1 MPLRILEASY
11 EERLSKESE
20 SRASIL
26 RKGRVDIPSWVGGVA
41 KLCYVADAAMDGF
54 ESPVCFVDK
63 HIRIDDSVRGLK
75 RTCDQRRQPHPGNRF
90 NILQLA
96 PSSSTDIYLR
106 IYTSIIISHQH
117 PPPPPLYDHPTAAPL
132 ASSHR

>member
-41 KLCYVADAAMDGF
+41 KLCCVADAVMDGF
-54 ESPVCFVDK
+54 ESL

-117 PPPPPLYDHPTAAPL
+117 PPPPPLYDHPTAAP
-132 ASSHR
+132 